1 MHEHLA
7 AIDIGSN
14 AIRMAVAR
22 IENQGNF
29 EIVESTR
36 VPVRLGK
43 DAFTL
48 GYFTEETIQMAIGA
62 FLRFRNL
69 AQVFE
74 VKQIRAVGTSALRE
88 ASNSHLLIDRIAAQ
102 SGIQI
107 EVINEIEEAR
117 LIHLAVQQAIDLK
130 GKRALLIDIGGGSV
144 EVTLSNENVLSVE
157 SYALGTV
164 RLLSKLE
171 GSNGS
176 KTFNQ
181 LVSEYADKVR
191 RRIQTQI
198 GSENIDLCIATGGNA
213 EEMGRLHKRLFKGD
227 GEDRILL
234 SEVEK
239 LIEMLNRLS
248 IEERIEKLHLRPDR
262 ADVLLPAAVVL
273 RMIASIANAKEIFT
287 PNVGLKDGVL
297 LELSASIQGPPKPR
311 REQVLTSALKLGQ
324 KYKFDEEHGRF
335 VAKFASRLFLQSL
348 SLHNLTE
355 KELLLLEV
363 ASLLHDIGHF
373 INTIDHDKHGY
384 YILMNTPIMGLS
396 AKEQEILATVV
407 RYHRKDSLSN
417 PDEVFKA
424 LSQNERATVSKL
436 CALMELADALD
447 ISHTARLQDL
457 ILEQQNHKWKLILVS
472 PDPLLLEKWWVE
484 KRKSLFQD
492 VFGVQ
497 LTVEVWNG
505 SDTIHH

>member
-22 IENQGNF
+22 LESQGNL
-29 EIVESTR
+29 EIVENTR
-36 VPVRLGK
+36 VPIRLGK

-48 GYFTEETIQMAIGA
+48 GYFTEETIQMAVGT
-62 FLRFRNL
+62 FHRFRNL
-69 AQVFE
+69 AQVFD
-74 VKQIRAVGTSALRE
+74 VKVVRAVATSAMRE
-88 ASNSHLLIDRIAAQ
+88 AANSHILIDRIASQ
-102 SGIQI
+102 TGFQV
-107 EVINEIEEAR
+107 EVISEIEEAR
-117 LIHLAVQQAIDLK
+117 LIHLAVQRVIDLK

-164 RLLSKLE
+164 RLLTKLE

-176 KTFNQ
+176 LNFNQ
-181 LVSEYADKVR
+181 LVSEYTDKVR
-191 RRIQTQI
+191 RRIQSQI
-198 GSENIDLCIATGGNA
+198 GNESIDLTIATGGNA
-213 EEMGRLHKRLFKGD
+213 EEMGKLHKRLFKGD
-227 GEDRILL
+227 REDCITIT
-234 SEVEK
+234 EIEK
-239 LIEMLNRLS
+239 LIEMLQRMSLD
-248 IEERIEKLHLRPDR
+248 ERIQKLHLRPDR

-273 RMIASIANAKEIFT
+273 RMIANIAQSKTILT
-287 PNVGLKDGVL
+287 PEVGLKDGLL
-297 LELSASIQGPPKPR
+297 LELGSTFRGPPKPR
-311 REQVLTSALKLGQ
+311 REQVFTSAIKLGQ
-324 KYKFDEEHGRF
+324 KYKFDEEHARF
-335 VAKFASRLFLQSL
+335 VANFASRLFLQSL

-355 KELLLLEV
+355 KELLILEA

-384 YILMNTPIMGLS
+384 YILMNTPLVGLS
-396 AKEQEILATVV
+396 PKEQEILATVV
-407 RYHRKDSLSN
+407 RYHRKDSFAT
-417 PDEVFKA
+417 PDDVFKS
-424 LSQNERATVSKL
+424 LSQSERAIVSKL

-457 ILEQQNHKWKLILVS
+457 ILEQHGSQWKLILVS
-472 PDPLLLEKWWVE
+472 SDPLLLEKWWVE

-505 SDTIHH
+505 S

>member
-22 IENQGNF
+22 LEAQGNL
-29 EIVESTR
+29 EIVENSR

-48 GYFTEETIQMAIGA
+48 GYFTEETIQMAVGT
-62 FLRFRNL
+62 FHRFRNI
-69 AQVFE
+69 AQVFD
-74 VKQIRAVGTSALRE
+74 VKAIRAAATSAMRE
-88 ASNSHLLIDRIAAQ
+88 ASNSHILIDRVAAQ
-102 SGIQI
+102 TGFQI
-107 EVINEIEEAR
+107 EIINEIEEAR
-117 LIHLAVQQAIDLK
+117 LIHLAVQKVIDLK

-176 KTFNQ
+176 VNFNQ

-198 GSENIDLCIATGGNA
+198 GNENIDLCIATGGNA
-213 EEMGRLHKRLFKGD
+213 EEMGRLYKRLFKGER
-227 GEDRILL
+227 EDCITL
-234 SEVEK
+234 SALEK
-239 LIEMLNRLS
+239 LIETLNRLS
-248 IEERIEKLHLRPDR
+248 LEERVQKLHLRPDR

-273 RMIASIANAKEIFT
+273 RMIANVAKVKEVLT
-287 PNVGLKDGVL
+287 PAIGLKDGLL
-297 LELSASIQGPPKPR
+297 LELRAAFQGPPKPR
-311 REQVLTSALKLGQ
+311 REQVITSAIKLGQ

-355 KELLLLEV
+355 KELLILEA

-384 YILMNTPIMGLS
+384 YILMNTPLVGLS
-396 AKEQEILATVV
+396 PQEQEILATVV
-407 RYHRKDSLSN
+407 RYHRKDSFSA
-417 PDEVFKA
+417 PDEVFKS
-424 LSQNERATVSKL
+424 LSQNDRATVSKL

-457 ILEQQNHKWKLILVS
+457 ILEREDSKWKLILVS
-472 PDPLLLEKWWVE
+472 PDPLLLEKWWIE

-505 SDTIHH
+505 S

>member
-22 IENQGNF
+22 VENQGNL
-29 EIVESTR
+29 EIVENSR

-48 GYFTEETIQMAIGA
+48 GYFTEETIQMAIGT
-62 FLRFRNL
+62 FLRFRNI
-69 AQVFE
+69 AQVFD
-74 VKQIRAVGTSALRE
+74 VKQVRAVATSAMRE
-88 ASNSHLLIDRIAAQ
+88 ASNSHILIDRVASQ
-102 SGIQI
+102 TGIQI
-107 EVINEIEEAR
+107 EIISEIEEAR
-117 LIHLAVQQAIDLK
+117 LIHLAVQKLIDLK

-176 KTFNQ
+176 VNFNQ

-198 GSENIDLCIATGGNA
+198 GNESIDLCIATGGNA
-213 EEMGRLHKRLFKGD
+213 EEMGKLHKRLFKGD
-227 GEDRILL
+227 REDCITLT
-234 SEVEK
+234 EIEK

-248 IEERIEKLHLRPDR
+248 LEERIQKLHLRPDR

-273 RMIASIANAKEIFT
+273 RMIANVAKVKEIFT
-287 PNVGLKDGVL
+287 PPIGLKDGLL
-297 LELSASIQGPPKPR
+297 LELGAGFRGPPKPR
-311 REQVLTSALKLGQ
+311 REQVFTSAIKLGQ

-335 VAKFASRLFLQSL
+335 VANFASRIFLQSL

-355 KELLLLEV
+355 KELLILEA

-384 YILMNTPIMGLS
+384 YILMNTPLVGLS

-407 RYHRKDSLSN
+407 RYHRKDSFSS
-417 PDEVFKA
+417 PDEVFKS
-424 LSQNERATVSKL
+424 LSQNDRATVSKL

-457 ILEQQNHKWKLILVS
+457 ILEQEDSRWKLILVS
-472 PDPLLLEKWWVE
+472 PDTLLLEKWWVE

-505 SDTIHH
+505 N

>member
-7 AIDIGSN
+7 AMDVGSN

-22 IENQGNF
+22 LENQGKL
-29 EIVESTR
+29 ETVENSR

-88 ASNSHLLIDRIAAQ
+88 ASNSHILIDRIASQ

-117 LIHLAVQQAIDLK
+117 LIHLAVQQVIDLRS
-130 GKRALLIDIGGGSV
+130 KRALLIDIGGGSV

-171 GSNGS
+171 GSNGG

-181 LVSEYADKVR
+181 LVGEYADKVR

-198 GSENIDLCIATGGNA
+198 GDERIDLCIATGGNA
-213 EEMGRLHKRLFKGD
+213 EEMGRLHKRIFKGD
-227 GEDRILL
+227 SEDCITL
-234 SEVEK
+234 SEIEK

-248 IEERIEKLHLRPDR
+248 LEERIQKLNLRPDR

-273 RMIASIANAKEIFT
+273 RMIASVANLREIFT
-287 PNVGLKDGVL
+287 PAVGLKDGVL
-297 LELSASIQGPPKPR
+297 LELGATVQGPPKPR

-335 VAKFASRLFLQSL
+335 VAKFANRIFLQSL

-355 KELLLLEV
+355 KELLILEV

-407 RYHRKDSLSN
+407 RYHRKDSFAS
-417 PDEVFKA
+417 PDEVFRA
-424 LSQNERATVSKL
+424 LSQTERATVTKL

-457 ILEQQNHKWKLILVS
+457 ILEQQDHKWKLILVS
-472 PDPLLLEKWWVE
+472 PDPPLLEKWWVE
-484 KRKSLFQD
+484 KKKTLFQD

-505 SDTIHH
+505 SDHIHN

>member
-7 AIDIGSN
+7 AIDVGSN

-22 IENQGNF
+22 LENQGKL
-29 EIVESTR
+29 ETVENTR

-43 DAFTL
+43 DVFTL

-69 AQVFE
+69 AQVFD
-74 VKQIRAVGTSALRE
+74 VKQIRAVGTSALRD
-88 ASNSHLLIDRIAAQ
+88 ASNSHILIDRIASQ

-107 EVINEIEEAR
+107 EIINEIEEAR
-117 LIHLAVQQAIDLK
+117 LIHLAVQQVIDLRS
-130 GKRALLIDIGGGSV
+130 KRALLIDIGGGSV

-164 RLLSKLE
+164 RLLSKLA
-171 GSNGS
+171 GSNGG

-198 GSENIDLCIATGGNA
+198 GDERIDLCIATGGNA
-213 EEMGRLHKRLFKGD
+213 EEMGRLHKRIFKGES
-227 GEDRILL
+227 EDCITL
-234 SEVEK
+234 SEIEK

-248 IEERIEKLHLRPDR
+248 LSERIQKLNLRPDR

-273 RMIASIANAKEIFT
+273 RMIASVANLREIFT
-287 PNVGLKDGVL
+287 PSAGLKDGVL
-297 LELSASIQGPPKPR
+297 LELGTTVQGPPKPR
-311 REQVLTSALKLGQ
+311 REQVLTSALRLGQ
-324 KYKFDEEHGRF
+324 KYKLDEEHGRF
-335 VAKFASRLFLQSL
+335 VAKFAGRIFLQTL

-355 KELLLLEV
+355 KELLILEG

-373 INTIDHDKHGY
+373 INTVDHDKHGY

-407 RYHRKDSLSN
+407 RYHRKESFAS
-417 PDEVFKA
+417 PDEVFKS
-424 LSQNERATVSKL
+424 LSQHERATVTKL

-457 ILEQQNHKWKLILVS
+457 ILEQQGQKWKLILVS
-472 PDPLLLEKWWVE
+472 PDPLLLEIWWVE

-505 SDTIHH
+505 SDRIHN

>member
-22 IENQGNF
+22 LESQGNL
-29 EIVESTR
+29 EIVENTR
-36 VPVRLGK
+36 VPIRLGK

-48 GYFTEETIQMAIGA
+48 GYFTEETIQMAVGT
-62 FLRFRNL
+62 FHRFRNL
-69 AQVFE
+69 AQVFD
-74 VKQIRAVGTSALRE
+74 VKVVRAVATSAMRE
-88 ASNSHLLIDRIAAQ
+88 ASNSHILIDRIASQ
-102 SGIQI
+102 TGFQV
-107 EVINEIEEAR
+107 EVISEIEEAR
-117 LIHLAVQQAIDLK
+117 LIHLAIQKAIDLK

-176 KTFNQ
+176 INFNQ
-181 LVSEYADKVR
+181 LVSEYTDKVR

-198 GSENIDLCIATGGNA
+198 GNESIDLTIATGGNA
-213 EEMGRLHKRLFKGD
+213 EEMGKLHKRLFKGD
-227 GEDRILL
+227 REDCITIT
-234 SEVEK
+234 EIEK
-239 LIEMLNRLS
+239 LIEMLQRLS
-248 IEERIEKLHLRPDR
+248 LEERIQKLHLRPDR

-273 RMIASIANAKEIFT
+273 RMIANVAQSKTILT
-287 PNVGLKDGVL
+287 PMVGLKDGLL
-297 LELSASIQGPPKPR
+297 LELGSTFRGPPKPR
-311 REQVLTSALKLGQ
+311 REQVFTSAIKLGQ
-324 KYKFDEEHGRF
+324 KYKFDEEHARF
-335 VAKFASRLFLQSL
+335 VANFASRLFLQSL

-355 KELLLLEV
+355 KELLILEA

-384 YILMNTPIMGLS
+384 YILMNTPLVGLS
-396 AKEQEILATVV
+396 PKEQEILATVV
-407 RYHRKDSLSN
+407 RYHRKDSFATA
-417 PDEVFKA
+417 DEVFKA
-424 LSQNERATVSKL
+424 LSQSERAIVSKL

-457 ILEQQNHKWKLILVS
+457 ILEQHDSQWKLILVS
-472 PDPLLLEKWWVE
+472 SDPLLLEKWWVE

-492 VFGVQ
+492 VFGVH
-497 LTVEVWNG
+497 LIVEVWNG
-505 SDTIHH
+505 N